1 MKQLAYICGLCA
13 CLSML
18 AVCTAQKVVL
28 DDESLEVASQKKKLA
43 QLGQIA
49 RGRNGLTEDQLLNS
63 YFR

>member
-28 DDESLEVASQKKKLA
+28 DDESLEVASQNKKLD

-49 RGRNGLTEDQLLNS
+49 RGRNGLTGDQLLNI

>member
-1 MKQLAYICGLCA
+1 
-13 CLSML
+13 ML

-49 RGRNGLTEDQLLNS
+49 RGRNGLTGDQLLNI

>member
-49 RGRNGLTEDQLLNS
+49 RGRNGLTEDQLPNS

>member
-28 DDESLEVASQKKKLA
+28 DDESLEVASPKKKLA

-49 RGRNGLTEDQLLNS
+49 RGRNGLTGDQLLNI

>member
-1 MKQLAYICGLCA
+1 MKQLAYICGLSA

-18 AVCTAQKVVL
+18 TVCNSQKGVL
-28 DDESLEVASQKKKLA
+28 DDESLEVASQNKKLD

-49 RGRNGLTEDQLLNS
+49 RGRNGLTGDQLLNI